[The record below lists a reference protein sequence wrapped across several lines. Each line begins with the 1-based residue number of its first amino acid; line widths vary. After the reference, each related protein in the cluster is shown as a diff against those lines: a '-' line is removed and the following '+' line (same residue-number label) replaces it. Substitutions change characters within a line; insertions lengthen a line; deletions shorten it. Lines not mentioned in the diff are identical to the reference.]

1 MGVSLNTQVQIVS
14 LETSL
19 QMCFLQDSQTTW
31 IYPNPLKV
39 PKFHKAN
46 PKCNDSNLTSWPK
59 KWELHRTPANSG
71 LSQAKEKP
79 YHTSQPYFLWK
90 YKYENKMG
98 KRRGHS
104 CAMNFNRLSVT
115 PSQLPRVHNSQTQK
129 LTLPPRFLT
138 LKGGVQNTP
147 AFLQKLE
154 CSMVASLAL
163 SFLRYPSPFPF
174 LKSLD
179 PLPCIS
185 EKFTKKIVNIQE
197 YSVTNSQ
204 VSTT

>member
-59 KWELHRTPANSG
+59 KRELHRTPANGG

-79 YHTSQPYFLWK
+79 YHTSQPCFLWK
-90 YKYENKMG
+90 YEYENKMG

-115 PSQLPRVHNSQTQK
+115 PSQLPRVHKSQTQK
-129 LTLPPRFLT
+129 LTLPPQVSHIERWGTEYSCLPAKIRMFY
-138 LKGGVQNTP
+138 GGISSTVFP
-147 AFLQKLE
+147 E
-154 CSMVASLAL
+154 I
-163 SFLRYPSPFPF
+163 PFPLSI
-174 LKSLD
+174 LKISWSP
-179 PLPCIS
+179 PLY
-185 EKFTKKIVNIQE
+185 FWKI
-197 YSVTNSQ
+197 Y
-204 VSTT
+204 